1 MNLVFDI
8 FQGIGVA
15 AAVGVRP
22 FLPALAVGALGAGD
36 IQIDFA
42 HCDMS
47 WLQKPPF
54 LLAMAV
60 CAIALALV
68 ERRLST
74 EQLERA
80 PFALVLAAASIVI
93 GALLF
98 AGSLCRGGYAI
109 WPGLVGGAICAL
121 VGVLATRPL
130 LARARARLEDEQARL
145 APVFTEGA
153 ALLAAVLSVVAP
165 PVGVVVLGLLLW
177 LLIAGRGRDDQKYAG
192 LRILR

>member
-121 VGVLATRPL
+121 IGVLATRPL

-145 APVFTEGA
+145 LPVFTEGA

-165 PVGVVVLGLLLW
+165 PVGLVVLGLLLW